1 MNFFFKNYV
10 FLFIQKA
17 FFIASFFIVVFNI
30 NVLQAEVFSLGEE
43 NSWFR
48 IHNVGNKLAQV
59 DITYLDTSGNQV
71 FTDGCDEE
79 YDCKNLLSEKSRT
92 FFQQS
97 EDNLEIGFRGSAF
110 IKSTQPFVTLMGR
123 DAFKND
129 KFQIAGD
136 TLRLLPNG
144 STQLLP
150 IIQFNEKY
158 ASRISVQNLDKKNFS
173 CMMINLYS
181 KNKQID
187 MTQYIDSDVA
197 FCPNGGSYIPP
208 HGSILINESILAN
221 LESFDGFGIV
231 HGVLTINGFLASEQ
245 SFLVSVENREIDGPG
260 LTQYRGIDFDEASTD
275 VVLPIADKNYSENGK
290 IWDVNFRII
299 GQDPLLR
306 HEVEFLYQGNDNAN
320 NYYEFEHKTSFTK
333 MLNCD
338 LRLWNRGS
346 CVPSNIDNIDNFRGT
361 VRIKSDLPIAIVAQL
376 FASNNLLGNYRGLS
390 SEEASRQIFMP
401 VLNKN
406 YGPFGDAI
414 GWNSSFRV
422 FTFDGSDSRIR
433 KYFFSN
439 KGKNISELPMI
450 LNREQTFYQQKNS
463 LINNK
468 WVGSGYIVADK
479 PIVAVVY
486 LFNENF
492 EGDNLLMYNAVSLE

>member
-17 FFIASFFIVVFNI
+17 VFIASFFIVVFSI
-30 NVLQAEVFSLGEE
+30 NVLHAEEFSLGEE

-48 IHNVGNKLAQV
+48 VHNVGNKLAKI
-59 DITYLDTSGNQV
+59 DIAYLDKSGNQI
-71 FTDGCDEE
+71 FIDGCGQE
-79 YDCKNLLSEKSRT
+79 YSCKNLLSEKSRT

-97 EDNLEIGFRGSAF
+97 ENSLTNGFRGSAF

-123 DAFKND
+123 DAFKNG

-150 IIQFNEKY
+150 IVQFNENY
-158 ASRISVQNLDKKNFS
+158 ASRISVQNLDEKNFS
-173 CMMINLYS
+173 CAIINLYS
-181 KNKQID
+181 DNQIID
-187 MTQYIDSDVA
+187 MTQFIDSDIS

-208 HGSILINESILAN
+208 HGSIVINETILAN
-221 LESFDGFGIV
+221 LGVFDGFGIV
-231 HGVLTINGFLASEQ
+231 QGVLTINGLLPSTQ
-245 SFLVSVENREIDGPG
+245 SFLVSVENREINGSG

-275 VVLPIADKNYSENGK
+275 IVLPIADKNYSENGY
-290 IWDVNFRII
+290 IWDVNFRIM
-299 GQDPLLR
+299 GQDPLAS
-306 HEVEFLYQGNDNAN
+306 HEIEFLYQGNDNAN

-338 LRLWNRGS
+338 LRLWNNSS
-346 CVPSNIDNIDNFRGT
+346 CIPSNMDNVDNFRGT

-376 FASNNLLGNYRGLS
+376 FSSNKLLGNYRGLS

-422 FTFDGSDSRIR
+422 FTFDGSESRIK

-439 KGKNISELPMI
+439 KGKNISEISMI
-450 LNREQTFYQQKNS
+450 LNREKTFYQQKND
-463 LINNK
+463 LIDSK

-486 LFNENF
+486 LFNKNF
-492 EGDNLLMYNAVSLE
+492 EGDNLLLYNAVSLE